1 MVGQAE
7 TIRRQESGPSIE
19 NGARVARSGHRKE
32 NIESGGGCDLVAGGL
47 GVLLYESFI
56 GESSGLLFTSTIQS
70 QHGPSRHFR

>member
-47 GVLLYESFI
+47 GVLLY
-56 GESSGLLFTSTIQS
+56 
-70 QHGPSRHFR
+70 